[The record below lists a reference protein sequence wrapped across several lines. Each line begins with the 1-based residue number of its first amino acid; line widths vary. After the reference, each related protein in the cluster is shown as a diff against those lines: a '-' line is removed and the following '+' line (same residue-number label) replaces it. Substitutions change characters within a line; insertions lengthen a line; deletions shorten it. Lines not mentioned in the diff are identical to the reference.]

1 AQLVS
6 AAGAATGAA
15 RGRPCPWRSGTCS
28 SRPRQ
33 LRGRS
38 GAAAGQL
45 RQPGRGARRA
55 AGGSCLLVAHQLGD
69 GVAPAREALAAGRP
83 RAPRRG
89 GPGGA
94 AALQGAGGGEPGPLP
109 PAGAGEHRLRL
120 GPAAGEAGDPLD
132 TGLCALG
139 GCRGQLQRAGGG
151 QPAVRAGAGAGGGP
165 GRGRPPAGGARGGAA
180 QGRGAVAAGEAS
192 NTLYALALLRQRC
205 EAALAGVCGRA
216 QGALPEFSPQGLA
229 NAAYALGLLS
239 VRAPAA
245 PRGPVLPPAV
255 EAGGLQR
262 AGVEQ
267 GID

>member
-139 GCRGQLQRAGGG
+139 GCRGQLQRAGDK
-151 QPAVRAGAGAGGGP
+151 
-165 GRGRPPAGGARGGAA
+165 RPTRCTPWRCCARGARRRWRAC
-180 QGRGAVAAGEAS
+180 AAGPRARCRS
-192 NTLYALALLRQRC
+192 SARRAWPTRRTPSGSSRYGPPPLL
-205 EAALAGVCGRA
+205 
-216 QGALPEFSPQGLA
+216 GALCSHLPSRLA
-229 NAAYALGLLS
+229 AFNEQES
-239 VRAPAA
+239 S
-245 PRGPVLPPAV
+245 RGST
-255 EAGGLQR
+255 
-262 AGVEQ
+262 
-267 GID
+267 